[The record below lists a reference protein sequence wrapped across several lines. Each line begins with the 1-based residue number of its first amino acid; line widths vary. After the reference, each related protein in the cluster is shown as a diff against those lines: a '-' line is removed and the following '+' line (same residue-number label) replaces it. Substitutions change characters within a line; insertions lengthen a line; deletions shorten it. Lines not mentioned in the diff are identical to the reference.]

1 VFGKIT
7 AGNGA
12 YALVQILPDGDM
24 IFTSVTGPVRVPLSR
39 LDPKPIEAADPADK
53 LPSSALNPAPLP

>member
-1 VFGKIT
+1 
-7 AGNGA
+7 
-12 YALVQILPDGDM
+12 M

-39 LDPKPIEAADPADK
+39 LDRKPIEAADPADK